1 HRLELRRAGRDR
13 RRGRRTRRR
22 DQPRLLR
29 RARPRIRVGAVLY
42 GLVLAAAS
50 IGLLVVS
57 ADPVLRAQVVERGI
71 TLEPGAALALAVA
84 ALGAM
89 ALLLALA
96 RLLDRRAARDDG

>member
-1 HRLELRRAGRDR
+1 MTTTPTPA
-13 RRGRRTRRR
+13 T
-22 DQPRLLR
+22 
-29 RARPRIRVGAVLY
+29 ARPRIRAGAVLY

-96 RLLDRRAARDDG
+96 RLLDRRTARDDG

>member
-1 HRLELRRAGRDR
+1 STSGSGRWCPSRRS
-13 RRGRRTRRR
+13 TR
-22 DQPRLLR
+22 
-29 RARPRIRVGAVLY
+29 ATRIRVGAVLY

-89 ALLLALA
+89 ALLLGLA

>member
-1 HRLELRRAGRDR
+1 SEAE
-13 RRGRRTRRR
+13 GRRSGGGER
-22 DQPRLLR
+22 DQCAGQGGGAQGEQRE
-29 RARPRIRVGAVLY
+29 ARPRIRVGAVLY